1 MIGRGGDLM
10 ARKAIYKVLGVLGVV
25 VVFVVGV
32 WLGRLYS
39 AAGGPGAATIQ
50 ELGSS
55 VVRQIRQLW
64 EPSTSSG
71 VADREVEVPRIS
83 LVQLKEKMDAG
94 VDLAIVDVRSKED
107 FDEGHI
113 AGAVSIPLEEMET
126 RYTELP
132 RDREI
137 ITYCG
142 RC

>member
-1 MIGRGGDLM
+1 M
-10 ARKAIYKVLGVLGVV
+10 ARKAIYKILGVLGIV

-39 AAGGPGAATIQ
+39 AAGGPGAVTLQ
-50 ELGSS
+50 QFRST

-64 EPSTSSG
+64 EPSTPPGVPDSG
-71 VADREVEVPRIS
+71 SAVPRIS
-83 LVQLKEKMDAG
+83 LEQLKEKLDAG
-94 VDLAIVDVRSKED
+94 VDIVIVDVRSKED
-107 FDEGHI
+107 FDEGRI
-113 AGAVSIPLEEMET
+113 TEAMSIPWEEMEA

-132 RDREI
+132 RDKEI

>member
-1 MIGRGGDLM
+1 M
-10 ARKAIYKVLGVLGVV
+10 ARKAIYKVLGVLGIVA
-25 VVFVVGV
+25 VFVVGV

-39 AAGGPGAATIQ
+39 AAGGPGAVTLQ
-50 ELGSS
+50 QFRST

-64 EPSTSSG
+64 EPSTPPGVPDSG
-71 VADREVEVPRIS
+71 FAVPRIS
-83 LVQLKEKMDAG
+83 LEQLKEKLDAG
-94 VDLAIVDVRSKED
+94 ADIVIVDVRSKED

-113 AGAVSIPLEEMET
+113 SGAVSIPWQREMEA

-132 RDREI
+132 RDKEV

>member
-1 MIGRGGDLM
+1 M
-10 ARKAIYKVLGVLGVV
+10 ARRIIYRVLGILGIVA
-25 VVFVVGV
+25 VFVVGL

-39 AAGGPGAATIQ
+39 AAGGPGAVTLQ
-50 ELGSS
+50 QFGST

-64 EPSTSSG
+64 EPSTPPT
-71 VADREVEVPRIS
+71 VADREFDVPRVS
-83 LVQLKEKMDAG
+83 LEQLKEKLDAG
-94 VDLAIVDVRSKED
+94 ADIVIVDVRSKGD

-113 AGAVSIPLEEMET
+113 SGAVSIPWQQEMEA

-132 RDREI
+132 RDKEI

>member
-1 MIGRGGDLM
+1 M
-10 ARKAIYKVLGVLGVV
+10 ARKIIYRALGILGIVA
-25 VVFVVGV
+25 VFVVGV

-50 ELGSS
+50 EFGST
-55 VVRQIRQLW
+55 VVRQIRQLR
-64 EPSTSSG
+64 EPSTPSS
-71 VADREVEVPRIS
+71 VPDSGSDVPSVS
-83 LVQLKEKMDAG
+83 LEQLKEKLDAG
-94 VDLAIVDVRSKED
+94 ADIIVVDVRTKED

-113 AGAVSIPLEEMET
+113 PGAVSIPWEEIED

-132 RDREI
+132 RDKEI

>member
-1 MIGRGGDLM
+1 M
-10 ARKAIYKVLGVLGVV
+10 ARKAIYKILGVLGIVA
-25 VVFVVGV
+25 VFVVGV

-39 AAGGPGAATIQ
+39 AAGGPGAATVQ
-50 ELGSS
+50 EFGSS

-64 EPSTSSG
+64 EPSTSPT
-71 VADREVEVPRIS
+71 VADTELEVPRIS
-83 LVQLKEKMDAG
+83 LVQLKEKVDAG
-94 VDLAIVDVRSKED
+94 IDLAIVDVRSKED

-113 AGAVSIPLEEMET
+113 AGAVSIPWKEMEA

-132 RDREI
+132 RDKEI

>member
-1 MIGRGGDLM
+1 MS
-10 ARKAIYKVLGVLGVV
+10 RKAIYKVLGVLGVAA
-25 VVFVVGV
+25 VFVLGI

-39 AAGGPGAATIQ
+39 AAGGPGAVTLQ
-50 ELGSS
+50 QFRST

-64 EPSTSSG
+64 EPSTPPSVPDS
-71 VADREVEVPRIS
+71 AVPRIS
-83 LVQLKEKMDAG
+83 LEQLKEKLDAG
-94 VDLAIVDVRSKED
+94 VDIIIVDVRSKGD

-113 AGAVSIPLEEMET
+113 SGAVSIPWQQEMEA

-132 RDREI
+132 RDKEV

>member
-1 MIGRGGDLM
+1 M
-10 ARKAIYKVLGVLGVV
+10 ARKAIYKVLGVLGIVAI
-25 VVFVVGV
+25 FVVGV

-39 AAGGPGAATIQ
+39 AADGPGAVAIQ
-50 ELGSS
+50 EFGSN

-64 EPSTSSG
+64 EPSTSPA
-71 VADREVEVPRIS
+71 VADTELEVPRIS
-83 LVQLKEKMDAG
+83 LGQVKEKLDAG
-94 VDLAIVDVRSKED
+94 GELVIVDVRSKED

-113 AGAVSIPLEEMET
+113 AGAVSIPWEEMET

-132 RDREI
+132 RDKEI

>member
-1 MIGRGGDLM
+1 M
-10 ARKAIYKVLGVLGVV
+10 ARKAIYKILGVLGIV
-25 VVFVVGV
+25 VVFMVGI

-39 AAGGPGAATIQ
+39 AAGGPGAVTLQ
-50 ELGSS
+50 QFGST

-64 EPSTSSG
+64 EPSTPPGVPDSG
-71 VADREVEVPRIS
+71 SDVPRIS
-83 LVQLKEKMDAG
+83 LEQLKEKLDAG
-94 VDLAIVDVRSKED
+94 ADIVIVDVRSKGD

-113 AGAVSIPLEEMET
+113 TGAVSIPWEEIED

-132 RDREI
+132 RDKEI

>member
-1 MIGRGGDLM
+1 M
-10 ARKAIYKVLGVLGVV
+10 ARKAIYKILGVLGIV
-25 VVFVVGV
+25 VVFMVGI

-39 AAGGPGAATIQ
+39 AAGGPGAVTLQ
-50 ELGSS
+50 QFRST

-64 EPSTSSG
+64 EPSTPPSVPDSG
-71 VADREVEVPRIS
+71 SVVPRIS
-83 LVQLKEKMDAG
+83 LEQLKEKLDAG
-94 VDLAIVDVRSKED
+94 ADIVIVDVRRKED

-113 AGAVSIPLEEMET
+113 PGAVSIPWEEIEA

-132 RDREI
+132 RDKEI

>member
-1 MIGRGGDLM
+1 M
-10 ARKAIYKVLGVLGVV
+10 ARKAIYKVLGVLGIVA
-25 VVFVVGV
+25 VFVLGI

-39 AAGGPGAATIQ
+39 AAGGPGAVTLQ
-50 ELGSS
+50 QFRST

-64 EPSTSSG
+64 EPSTPPSVPDSG
-71 VADREVEVPRIS
+71 SAVPRIS
-83 LVQLKEKMDAG
+83 LEQLKEKLDAG
-94 VDLAIVDVRSKED
+94 ADIVIVDVRSKED

-113 AGAVSIPLEEMET
+113 SGAVSIPWQREMEA

-132 RDREI
+132 RDKEV